1 MKHNKLI
8 GPILL
13 IIAAFIWG
21 SAFVAQSEGA
31 KHLGPFTF
39 LCLRSFLGTA
49 VLMPVVLIKRL
60 RKKPSDDTVQ
70 TASKSTKT
78 LLISGIICGIF
89 LFSASACQQIGL
101 TKGTEPGKA
110 GFITALY
117 ILLVP
122 VFSLFLGKKIRPI
135 IWGCVGISIIAL
147 YLLCVKEDNSIV
159 PADIYVLMCAAL
171 YAVHILVIDKFA
183 PDIDGVEL
191 SAMQFFVAGIIS
203 TVPALLFEQA
213 TLTNVRDAALSIAYS
228 GIMSSGIAFT
238 FQIIAQKRT
247 EPTLASMLMSLESVF
262 AVLTSLVILGQLPTL
277 REGIGCVLMF
287 IAIIV
292 AQLPESVFKKKKTK
306 LSLFIVTAII
316 LISIIAFV
324 FWNNSNE
331 KHPTATPTT
340 ATMSDVKSK

>member
-1 MKHNKLI
+1 MKQNKLI
-8 GPILL
+8 GPLLL

-49 VLMPVVLIKRL
+49 VLLPVIFVTDMGKKKRGTL
-60 RKKPSDDTVQ
+60 V
-70 TASKSTKT
+70 KSTKKDIKA
-78 LLISGIICGIF
+78 LIVGGITCGII
-89 LFSASACQQIGL
+89 LFGASASQQIGL
-101 TKGTEPGKA
+101 DKGTEPGKA

-122 VFSLFLGKKIRPI
+122 VFSLFLGKKVRPI
-135 IWGCVGISIIAL
+135 IWGCIGISVVAL

-159 PADIYVLMCAAL
+159 PADLFVLLCAAL
-171 YAVHILVIDKFA
+171 YAVHILVIDKVA
-183 PDIDGVEL
+183 PDIDGVKL
-191 SAMQFFVAGIIS
+191 SAMQFFVAAVICII
-203 TVPALLFEQA
+203 PALLFEEASLENIKAA
-213 TLTNVRDAALSIAYS
+213 TVSIAYA

-292 AQLPESVFKKKKTK
+292 AQLPEKK
-306 LSLFIVTAII
+306 IVAK
-316 LISIIAFV
+316 A
-324 FWNNSNE
+324 E
-331 KHPTATPTT
+331 
-340 ATMSDVKSK
+340 

>member
-1 MKHNKLI
+1 MKQNKLI

-49 VLMPVVLIKRL
+49 VLLPVIFVTDMSKKKKGTYVKPTSKDIK
-60 RKKPSDDTVQ
+60 
-70 TASKSTKT
+70 AH
-78 LLISGIICGIF
+78 IIGGITCGIF

-101 TKGTEPGKA
+101 DKGTEPGKA

-122 VFSLFLGKKIRPI
+122 VFSLFLGKKIRPL
-135 IWGCVGISIIAL
+135 IWGCVGISIVAL

-159 PADIYVLMCAAL
+159 PADLFVLMCAAL
-171 YAVHILVIDKFA
+171 YAVHILVIDKVA
-183 PDIDGVEL
+183 PNIDGVKL
-191 SAMQFFVAGIIS
+191 SAMQFFVAAVICII
-203 TVPALLFEQA
+203 PAVLFEESSLENIKA
-213 TLTNVRDAALSIAYS
+213 AALSIAYA

-292 AQLPESVFKKKKTK
+292 AQLPEKKE
-306 LSLFIVTAII
+306 LTA
-316 LISIIAFV
+316 
-324 FWNNSNE
+324 
-331 KHPTATPTT
+331 
-340 ATMSDVKSK
+340 VKN

>member
-1 MKHNKLI
+1 MKQNKLI

-49 VLMPVVLIKRL
+49 VLLPVILVTDMSKKKKGISLNTTKKDRKSLI
-60 RKKPSDDTVQ
+60 
-70 TASKSTKT
+70 
-78 LLISGIICGIF
+78 IGGITCGIF
-89 LFSASACQQIGL
+89 LFGASACQQIGL
-101 TKGTEPGKA
+101 DKGTEPGKA

-122 VFSLFLGKKIRPI
+122 VFSLFLGKKIRPV
-135 IWGCVGISIIAL
+135 IWGCVALSVAAL

-159 PADIYVLMCAAL
+159 PADLFVLLCAAL
-171 YAVHILVIDKFA
+171 YAVHILVIDKVA
-183 PDIDGVEL
+183 PDIDGVKL
-191 SAMQFFVAGIIS
+191 SAMQFFVAGIICI
-203 TVPALLFEQA
+203 VPALLFEDSS
-213 TLTNVRDAALSIAYS
+213 LESIKAAAPSIAYA

-292 AQLPESVFKKKKTK
+292 AQLPEKKKAA
-306 LSLFIVTAII
+306 AI
-316 LISIIAFV
+316 AG
-324 FWNNSNE
+324 
-331 KHPTATPTT
+331 K
-340 ATMSDVKSK
+340 

>member
-1 MKHNKLI
+1 MKQNKLI

-49 VLMPVVLIKRL
+49 VLLPVIFATDMS
-60 RKKPSDDTVQ
+60 RKKKGTLV
-70 TASKSTKT
+70 KSTKKDIKA
-78 LLISGIICGIF
+78 LIIGGITCGIV
-89 LFSASACQQIGL
+89 LFAASACQQIGL
-101 TKGTEPGKA
+101 DKGTEPGKA

-122 VFSLFLGKKIRPI
+122 VFSLFLGKKIRPV
-135 IWGCVGISIIAL
+135 IWGCVGISVIAL

-159 PADIYVLMCAAL
+159 PADLFVLLCAAL
-171 YAVHILVIDKFA
+171 YAVHILVIDKVA
-183 PDIDGVEL
+183 PDIDGVKL
-191 SAMQFFVAGIIS
+191 SAMQFFVAAVICI
-203 TVPALLFEQA
+203 VPALLFEKA
-213 TLTNVRDAALSIAYS
+213 SAESIKAAAGSIAYA

-262 AVLTSLVILGQLPTL
+262 AVLTSLVILGQLPSL

-292 AQLPESVFKKKKTK
+292 AQLPEKKKA
-306 LSLFIVTAII
+306 V
-316 LISIIAFV
+316 
-324 FWNNSNE
+324 
-331 KHPTATPTT
+331 
-340 ATMSDVKSK
+340 

>member
-1 MKHNKLI
+1 MKQNKLI

-49 VLMPVVLIKRL
+49 VLMPVIFISDMGKKKRGAYVKPDRKDTKALI
-60 RKKPSDDTVQ
+60 
-70 TASKSTKT
+70 
-78 LLISGIICGIF
+78 IGGITCGIF

-101 TKGTEPGKA
+101 DKGTEPGKA

-122 VFSLFLGKKIRPI
+122 VFSLFQGKKIRPL
-135 IWGCVGISIIAL
+135 IWGCVALSIVAL
-147 YLLCVKEDNSIV
+147 YLLCVKEDNTIV
-159 PADIYVLMCAAL
+159 PADLYVLLCAAL
-171 YAVHILVIDKFA
+171 YAVHILVIDKVA
-183 PDIDGVEL
+183 PNIDGVRL
-191 SAMQFFVAGIIS
+191 SAMQFFVAGIICI
-203 TVPALLFEQA
+203 VPALLFEEA
-213 TLTNVRDAALSIAYS
+213 SLENVKNAALSIAYA

-262 AVLTSLVILGQLPTL
+262 AVLTSLVILGQLPTFK
-277 REGIGCVLMF
+277 EGIGCVLMF
-287 IAIIV
+287 IAIII
-292 AQLPESVFKKKKTK
+292 AQLPEKKVVAKAK
-306 LSLFIVTAII
+306 
-316 LISIIAFV
+316 
-324 FWNNSNE
+324 
-331 KHPTATPTT
+331 
-340 ATMSDVKSK
+340 

>member
-1 MKHNKLI
+1 MKQNKLI

-49 VLMPVVLIKRL
+49 VLMPVIFISNIGKKKRGAYVKPDKKDTKALI
-60 RKKPSDDTVQ
+60 
-70 TASKSTKT
+70 
-78 LLISGIICGIF
+78 IGGITCGIF

-101 TKGTEPGKA
+101 DKGTEPGKA

-122 VFSLFLGKKIRPI
+122 VFSLFQGKKIRPL
-135 IWGCVGISIIAL
+135 IWGCVALSIVAL
-147 YLLCVKEDNSIV
+147 YLLCVKEDNTIV
-159 PADIYVLMCAAL
+159 PADLYVLLCAAL
-171 YAVHILVIDKFA
+171 YAVHILVIDKVA
-183 PDIDGVEL
+183 PNIDGVRL
-191 SAMQFFVAGIIS
+191 SAMQFFVAGIICI
-203 TVPALLFEQA
+203 VPALLFEDA
-213 TLTNVRDAALSIAYS
+213 SLENIKAAALSIAYA

-262 AVLTSLVILGQLPTL
+262 AVLTSLVILGQLPTFK
-277 REGIGCVLMF
+277 EGIGCVLMF
-287 IAIIV
+287 IATII
-292 AQLPESVFKKKKTK
+292 AQLPEKKR
-306 LSLFIVTAII
+306 TA
-316 LISIIAFV
+316 
-324 FWNNSNE
+324 
-331 KHPTATPTT
+331 
-340 ATMSDVKSK
+340 

>member
-1 MKHNKLI
+1 MKQNKLI

-49 VLMPVVLIKRL
+49 VLLPVILVTDMSKKKKGISLNTTKKDRKSLI
-60 RKKPSDDTVQ
+60 
-70 TASKSTKT
+70 
-78 LLISGIICGIF
+78 IGGITCGIF
-89 LFSASACQQIGL
+89 LFGASACQQIGL
-101 TKGTEPGKA
+101 DKGTEPGKA

-122 VFSLFLGKKIRPI
+122 VFSLFLGKKIRPV
-135 IWGCVGISIIAL
+135 IWGCVALSVAAL

-159 PADIYVLMCAAL
+159 PADLFVLLCAAL
-171 YAVHILVIDKFA
+171 YAVHILVIDKVA
-183 PDIDGVEL
+183 PDIDGVKL
-191 SAMQFFVAGIIS
+191 SATQFFVAGIICI
-203 TVPALLFEQA
+203 VPALLFEDSS
-213 TLTNVRDAALSIAYS
+213 LESIKAAAPSIAYA

-292 AQLPESVFKKKKTK
+292 AQLPEKKKAV
-306 LSLFIVTAII
+306 STAK
-316 LISIIAFV
+316 
-324 FWNNSNE
+324 N
-331 KHPTATPTT
+331 
-340 ATMSDVKSK
+340 

>member
-1 MKHNKLI
+1 MKQNKLI

-49 VLMPVVLIKRL
+49 VLLPVILVTDMSKKKKGISLNTTKKDKKSLI
-60 RKKPSDDTVQ
+60 
-70 TASKSTKT
+70 
-78 LLISGIICGIF
+78 IGGITCGIF
-89 LFSASACQQIGL
+89 LFGASACQQIGL
-101 TKGTEPGKA
+101 DKGTEPGKA

-122 VFSLFLGKKIRPI
+122 VFSLFIGKKIRPV
-135 IWGCVGISIIAL
+135 IWGCVALSVAAL

-159 PADIYVLMCAAL
+159 PADLFVLLCAAL
-171 YAVHILVIDKFA
+171 YAVHILVIDKVA
-183 PDIDGVEL
+183 PDIDGVKL
-191 SAMQFFVAGIIS
+191 SAMQFFVAGIICII
-203 TVPALLFEQA
+203 PALLFEDS
-213 TLTNVRDAALSIAYS
+213 TMESIKAAAPSIAYA

-292 AQLPESVFKKKKTK
+292 AQLPEKKKAV
-306 LSLFIVTAII
+306 STAK
-316 LISIIAFV
+316 
-324 FWNNSNE
+324 N
-331 KHPTATPTT
+331 
-340 ATMSDVKSK
+340 